1 MSTENQNPNG
11 ENLFTGLMEELIKPY
26 KTMAKQ
32 RSILMALVA
41 NLLNSTTDE
50 ADIIKVRMTIAK
62 TFEIMIDTDNMVGDE
77 IDMRVTDLLHSFLVA
92 QKEINDINEQD

>member
-32 RSILMALVA
+32 RAILMALVA
-41 NLLNSTTDE
+41 TLLDPTTDE
-50 ADIIKVRMTIAK
+50 ASIIKVRMSIAK
-62 TFEIMIDTDNMVGDE
+62 TIEIMIDTDNMVGDE

-92 QKEINDINEQD
+92 QREINDINEQD

>member
-32 RSILMALVA
+32 RAILMALVA
-41 NLLNSTTDE
+41 SLLDPTTDE
-50 ADIIKVRMTIAK
+50 ASIIKVRMSIAK
-62 TFEIMIDTDNMVGDE
+62 TIEIMIDTDNMVGDE

-92 QKEINDINEQD
+92 QREINDINEQD